1 MDTTQPQKRTRDE
14 SSWAIKITLL
24 LASTL
29 TVMSGAT
36 ISPSLPAMQAY
47 FSEVENVEFWIR
59 LVLTIPALFIVI
71 GSPIAG
77 QIVDKLGRKPLL
89 LGSALL
95 YGVAGSSGFWLGSIF
110 AILGGRALLGLAVA
124 GIMVSATTL
133 IADYYQGDERAN
145 FMGLQAAFM
154 GFGGVLFLS
163 GGGFISDLN
172 WRYPFLIY
180 LFAWLLVPAIFLFLF
195 EPAKDRHKEKSK
207 AEDSNASLPIKLLIL
222 IYGAALLQQVVFYLI
237 PVQLP
242 FYLEQLTGASG
253 TQTGLA
259 IAFATLFSAFSSMAY
274 GRVKQKMSFIGI
286 LAIAFFTM
294 GLGYVGIGLVSNY
307 WLMLL
312 VLIPAGVGLGLIMP
326 NLNVWASNEVPDA
339 LRGRVLGGL
348 TTFMFLG
355 QFVSPIV
362 SQPVSNQLGLTA
374 TYGLAGVTLCVISA
388 ILWTLRRQICHL
400 INSTVG
406 HRRSPASK

>member
-207 AEDSNASLPIKLLIL
+207 AEDSNASLPVKLLIL

-374 TYGLAGVTLCVISA
+374 TYGLAGVALCVISA